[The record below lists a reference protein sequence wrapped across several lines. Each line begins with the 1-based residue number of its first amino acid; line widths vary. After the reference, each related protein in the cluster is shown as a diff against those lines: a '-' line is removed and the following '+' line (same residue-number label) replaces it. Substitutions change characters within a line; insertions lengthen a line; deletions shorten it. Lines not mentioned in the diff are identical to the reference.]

1 MASKK
6 SLLAAAAFAVVLV
19 AGAVWWL
26 RAPASKPSDSAARS
40 AGVLVTL
47 AVAGKEDIPVDVV
60 VNGNV
65 VSLNS
70 VDVKPQVSNV
80 VEKVHVKEGDVVRAG
95 QPLFTLD
102 SRGDVANLQKAKAQ
116 QLKDQ
121 AQLADLERQYKRS
134 QELLAQNFI
143 AKSATETVLSQLD
156 AQRAAVEADRA
167 AVQAAQVQLGY
178 DEIRAPISGR
188 TGAIPVFVGTLVQ
201 PAATLVTITQMDPIA
216 VTFPVPEGRLQ
227 DLLDAAKQKSPVF
240 ATIPGRPQPVK
251 GYLSFVDN
259 TVDPS
264 VGTVRAKAQ
273 FDNKDNLLW
282 PGQYVNTSIT
292 VRTLKDATVL
302 PGAAIITSPTGR
314 IVYVVKDDVAQP
326 RKVDLKYTTGERAVV
341 QGVQP
346 GERIVV
352 EGKQNLRPGTRVRVE
367 RASAPGNGV
376 GGAASIARKD
386 PA

>member
-6 SLLAAAAFAVVLV
+6 SLLAAAACAVVLI

-26 RAPASKPSDSAARS
+26 RAPAPKPSDSAAKS
-40 AGVLVTL
+40 AGVLVTVT
-47 AVAGKEDIPVDVV
+47 VAGKEDIPVNVV

-80 VEKVHVKEGDVVRAG
+80 VEKVHVREGDVVHAG

-102 SRGDVANLQKAKAQ
+102 ARGDVANLQKAKAQ

-121 AQLADLERQYKRS
+121 AQLSDLERQYKRS

-156 AQRAAVEADRA
+156 AQRAAVAADRA
-167 AVQAAQVQLGY
+167 AVQSAQVQLGY
-178 DEIRAPISGR
+178 DDIRAPISGR
-188 TGAIPVFVGTLVQ
+188 TGAIPIFAGTLVQ

-216 VTFPVPEGRLQ
+216 VTFPVPEGSLQ
-227 DLLDAAKQKSPVF
+227 DLLDAAKQKSPVL
-240 ATIPGRPQPVK
+240 ATIPGRTQPVK

-273 FDNKDNLLW
+273 FDNKDSVLW

-292 VRTLKDATVL
+292 VRTLKNATVI
-302 PGAAIITSPTGR
+302 PVAAIITSPTGR

-326 RKVDLKYTTGERAVV
+326 RKVDLQYTTGERAVV
-341 QGVQP
+341 QGLQP

-352 EGKQNLRPGTRVRVE
+352 EGKQNLRPGSRVRVE
-367 RASAPGNGV
+367 RAVGQGNAPG
-376 GGAASIARKD
+376 A
-386 PA
+386 PT